1 MLKWQKIYW
10 LSFNALGR
18 VVGAGF
24 TLFGGVFTLWGV
36 SLVLDR
42 NATIAVNGM
51 PSGDLWI
58 KSIVLIVGVGMGVIG
73 MMILM
78 SLRSHGKGSVRIR
91 RKPPKPE
98 CSQIAQ
104 FGEGSLSWR
113 VE

>member
-10 LSFNALGR
+10 LAFNALGR

-58 KSIVLIVGVGMGVIG
+58 KSIVLIAGVGMGVIG

-78 SLRSHGKGSVRIR
+78 SRRYRPDLGDAPFSWQRKRSDK
-91 RKPPKPE
+91 KKTP
-98 CSQIAQ
+98 QA
-104 FGEGSLSWR
+104 
-113 VE
+113 